1 MAQIPGGTLDPTV
14 VEKFVTPMLVPPV
27 MPSAGTIVERGG
39 KNIDYYEISMK
50 QFQQQILPQGL
61 PPTTVWGYGAKSA
74 QSNRGLLVHNALAH
88 HRGEVEQTRPGEVDQ
103 RAGRRRRQ
111 LPAPPAPSRSDTAL
125 GNPPGGV
132 DGRDSRPD
140 FVETPG
146 PYTGPVPIVTHVH
159 GSSVADDSDGY
170 AEAWYLPDANDI
182 PGSHAREGAGF
193 FAARPPRPTASPG
206 DVASR
211 PSSTRIRTGH
221 RRSGTT
227 ITRSA

>member
-1 MAQIPGGTLDPTV
+1 MGREEHRLLRDLD
-14 VEKFVTPMLVPPV
+14 EAVPAADPA
-27 MPSAGTIVERGG
+27 AGATSDHGLGVRREVRP
-39 KNIDYYEISMK
+39 E
-50 QFQQQILPQGL
+50 QPRPARPQ
-61 PPTTVWGYGAKSA
+61 
-74 QSNRGLLVHNALAH
+74 RALAH

-125 GNPPGGV
+125 PTRPGVWTDGTHGWISIETRSLHGPGSHRHACSRCSGRRRRQRRLRGGV
-132 DGRDSRPD
+132 VLARR
-140 FVETPG
+140 ER
-146 PYTGPVPIVTHVH
+146 H
-159 GSSVADDSDGY
+159 
-170 AEAWYLPDANDI
+170 
-182 PGSHAREGAGF
+182 PGSHARKGAGT
-193 FAARPPRPTASPG
+193 ASSPARPPRPTASPG